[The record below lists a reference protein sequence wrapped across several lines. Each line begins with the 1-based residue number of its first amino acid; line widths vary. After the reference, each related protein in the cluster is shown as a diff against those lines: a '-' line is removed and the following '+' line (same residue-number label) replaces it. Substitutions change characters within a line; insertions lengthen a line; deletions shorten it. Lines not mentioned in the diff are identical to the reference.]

1 MALCQWP
8 WLGIVPGGEWRFI
21 KVFLGVVGS
30 LTLWR
35 PGRGSLRG
43 WRSRV
48 QLRDIPNI
56 ISLLRLLAVIPVVFL
71 LLEHRYGWALFL
83 FAVAGISDGLDGYLA
98 KHYGWRSRLGGILDP
113 LADKVLLVAC
123 FLVLGALSLVP
134 TWLVAAAVFRDL
146 LITGGALLYNYRV
159 EELEAAPII
168 ASKLNTL
175 VQILLVVL
183 VIADAGPL
191 PLPTGVIDF
200 LVWACLTTVLVSGA
214 QYVWIWGRK
223 ARRKGVHGE

>member
-1 MALCQWP
+1 M
-8 WLGIVPGGEWRFI
+8 
-21 KVFLGVVGS
+21 
-30 LTLWR
+30 
-35 PGRGSLRG
+35 
-43 WRSRV
+43 

-71 LLEHRYGWALFL
+71 LLQHRYGWALSL
-83 FAVAGISDGLDGYLA
+83 FALAGISDGLDGYLA

-123 FLVLGALSLVP
+123 FLVLGAISLIP
-134 TWLVAAAVFRDL
+134 AWLVAAVVFRDL

-159 EELEAAPII
+159 EELEAAPIV
-168 ASKLNTL
+168 ASKVNTL

-183 VIADAGPL
+183 VIANAGPF
-191 PLPTGVIDF
+191 PFFDGVIR
-200 LVWACLTTVLVSGA
+200 LLIWACLATVVVSGA

-223 ARRKGVHGE
+223 ARRKGMHRE